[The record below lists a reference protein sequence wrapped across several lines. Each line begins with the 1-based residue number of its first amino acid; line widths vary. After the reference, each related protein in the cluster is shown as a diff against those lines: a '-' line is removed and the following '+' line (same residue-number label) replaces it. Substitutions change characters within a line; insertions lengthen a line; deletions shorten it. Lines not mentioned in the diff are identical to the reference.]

1 MSDHLYSAVHAS
13 PKRNFHARQGRRVAA
28 TRTVSESIALTLR
41 RTLLLVIVLVGLL
54 PCAALSWLTFSRT
67 RTAMTQQIQQTLS
80 VQARSIQSD
89 IDQMLFERFEN
100 VLVWSRSELMQDLRF
115 GDVDKRA
122 TNYLVGLQS
131 GYGDVYDS
139 MECLAPTGAVIAS
152 SVAAHIGTRRD
163 AMQPNLISLV
173 AQLNGSDATLSLPQM
188 TILDDNASIAIE
200 TAIRSPYDNPANPAS
215 RLRLAL
221 SAKSISRMLDAAEFG
236 QRAILVLDGQGR
248 WVAGSSR
255 LRGRH
260 LPDAQQQRVGQTVS
274 RAVDS
279 GIVEQAPW
287 LDAPALTGRG
297 HSRPTQSFAGT
308 GWTTVVFEPV
318 EAALAPVSEMAA
330 IFAGLLGAVLIA
342 TLLAANAIAAAIARP
357 IIALTERTRRHQRG
371 VPSIATPPARSRIA
385 ELDVLTQAYDEMVHA
400 VEHSRQE
407 LVRTS
412 KMAMLGELAGVLA
425 HEVRT
430 PLGIL
435 RSSAQVLMRNPRLDA
450 DGLELM
456 RFIESETER
465 LNRLVSTML
474 DTARP
479 RHPDLKPTDLHGLLR
494 RCAQMHE
501 LKREDRA
508 PGKPIVLALDADD
521 PVVHVDAEQIMQVFF
536 NLLSNA
542 AEAAG
547 DAGTVQLT
555 THDGG
560 AFLCLRCEDSGAGIP
575 PELRDKMFD
584 PFVSGRSGGFGLG
597 LAVVRQVVSAHGG
610 QIDVATSRLG
620 GAAIIVR
627 LPRPGCPSSG
637 LST

>member
-1 MSDHLYSAVHAS
+1 M
-13 PKRNFHARQGRRVAA
+13 
-28 TRTVSESIALTLR
+28 TLR
-41 RTLLLVIVLVGLL
+41 RTLLLVFILVGLL
-54 PCAALSWLTFSRT
+54 PCTALSWLTYSRT
-67 RTAMTQQIQQTLS
+67 RAAMTQQIQQTLS

-100 VLVWSRSELMQDLRF
+100 ALVWSRSELMQDLRF

-131 GYGDVYDS
+131 GYGDVYES
-139 MECLAPTGAVIAS
+139 MECLAPDGAVIAS
-152 SVAAHIGTRRD
+152 SIATHIQTRRD
-163 AMQPNLISLV
+163 DTDPKLISLV
-173 AQLNGSDATLSLPQM
+173 ARLNGSSATLSLPQA
-188 TILDDNASIAIE
+188 TSLDDNAPIAIE
-200 TAIRSPYDNPANPAS
+200 TEIRSPYDTPANPPS

-221 SAKSISRMLDAAEFG
+221 SAKSISRMLDAAAFG
-236 QRAILVLDGQGR
+236 QRAILVLDRQGR

-255 LRGRH
+255 LRGRR
-260 LPDAQQQRVGQTVS
+260 LPDAQEQRVGQMVS
-274 RAVDS
+274 RAVDT

-297 HSRPTQSFAGT
+297 HSRPTQGFAGT

-318 EAALAPVSEMAA
+318 DAALAPVSEMAA
-330 IFAGLLGAVLIA
+330 IFAGLFGAILMA
-342 TLLAANAIAAAIARP
+342 TLLAASGIAATIARP
-357 IIALTERTRRHQRG
+357 IVALTERTRRHQRG
-371 VPSIATPPARSRIA
+371 VLTVAAAPARSRIA
-385 ELDVLTQAYDEMVHA
+385 ELDVLTEAYDEMVRA
-400 VEHSRQE
+400 VDHSRQE

-450 DGLELM
+450 DGMELM

-479 RHPDLKPTDLHGLLR
+479 RHPDLMPTDLNGLLR

-501 LKREDRA
+501 LKRNGDASDNR
-508 PGKPIVLALDADD
+508 IVLALAAKD
-521 PVVHVDAEQIMQVFF
+521 PVVSVDAEQIMQVFF

-542 AEAAG
+542 SEAAG
-547 DAGTVQLT
+547 DAGTVELAT
-555 THDGG
+555 RDEE
-560 AFLCLRCEDSGAGIP
+560 AFVCVSCEDSGTGIP
-575 PELRDKMFD
+575 PELKDKMFD
-584 PFVSGRSGGFGLG
+584 PFVSGRTGGFGLG

-610 QIDVATSRLG
+610 RIDVVTSRLG
-620 GAAIIVR
+620 GAAFLVR
-627 LPRPGCPSSG
+627 LPRPAEIASG
-637 LST
+637 LSQ

>member
-1 MSDHLYSAVHAS
+1 M
-13 PKRNFHARQGRRVAA
+13 
-28 TRTVSESIALTLR
+28 TLR

-100 VLVWSRSELMQDLRF
+100 ALVWSRSELMQDLRF
-115 GDVDKRA
+115 GDVDKRV
-122 TNYLVGLQS
+122 TNYLVGLQT
-131 GYGDVYDS
+131 GYGDVYES
-139 MECLAPTGAVIAS
+139 MECLAPSGAVITSSIAS
-152 SVAAHIGTRRD
+152 HVGTRRD
-163 AMQPNLISLV
+163 DMAPNLISVV
-173 AQLNGSDATLSLPQM
+173 AQSSGSRATLSLPQVA
-188 TILDDNASIAIE
+188 TLDDNAAIAIE
-200 TAIRSPYDNPANPAS
+200 TSIPMRYDDPANPAY

-236 QRAILVLDGQGR
+236 QRAILVLDAQGR
-248 WVAGSSR
+248 WIAGSSR
-255 LRGRH
+255 LRGRR
-260 LPDAQQQRVGQTVS
+260 LPDEQQQRRGQMVS
-274 RAVDS
+274 HGVDA
-279 GIVEQAPW
+279 GIVDQAPW

-318 EAALAPVSEMAA
+318 DAALAPVSKMAA
-330 IFAGLLGAVLIA
+330 IFAALFGAVLLA
-342 TLLAANAIAAAIARP
+342 TLLAASWIAAAIARP

-371 VPSIATPPARSRIA
+371 VQSGATALARSRIA
-385 ELDVLTQAYDEMVHA
+385 ELDVLTQAYDDMVLA
-400 VEHSRQE
+400 VENSRQA

-435 RSSAQVLMRNPRLDA
+435 RSSAQILMRNPRLDD

-479 RHPDLKPTDLHGLLR
+479 RHPELMPTDMHALLR
-494 RCAQMHE
+494 RCVQMHE
-501 LKREDRA
+501 LKRQERA
-508 PGKPIVLALDADD
+508 QCRQIALALDAED
-521 PVVHVDAEQIMQVFF
+521 PVVCVDAEQIMQVCF
-536 NLLSNA
+536 NLLNNA
-542 AEAAG
+542 SQAAG
-547 DAGTVQLT
+547 DTGIVELSTRDEA
-555 THDGG
+555 
-560 AFLCLRCEDSGAGIP
+560 AFLCISCEDGGTGIP
-575 PELRDKMFD
+575 PELKDRLFD
-584 PFVSGRSGGFGLG
+584 PFVSGRTGGFGLG

-610 QIDVATSRLG
+610 QIEVGTSRLG
-620 GAAIIVR
+620 GAAFIVR
-627 LPRPGCPSSG
+627 LPRPGNATSG
-637 LST
+637 LAI